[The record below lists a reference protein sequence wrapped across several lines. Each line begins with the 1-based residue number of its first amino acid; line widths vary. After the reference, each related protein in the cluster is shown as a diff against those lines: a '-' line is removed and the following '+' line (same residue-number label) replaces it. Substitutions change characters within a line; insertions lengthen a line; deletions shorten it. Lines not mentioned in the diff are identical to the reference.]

1 MIINNCTKLE
11 KVEAINNLFKKK
23 NYKSIIGSKCNTES
37 IVQNLVYYNPNN
49 ITEKFIINIIKPD
62 LIETEVPIYNTNFY
76 YTTNFNNLDKLY
88 NYLLLH
94 L

>member
-1 MIINNCTKLE
+1 MIIDNCRKLE
-11 KVEAINNLFKKK
+11 KVEAINNLFKTK
-23 NYKSIIGSKCNTES
+23 NYKSIIGSKSNNES
-37 IVQNLVYYNPNN
+37 IVQNLLYYNRDN

-62 LIETEVPIYNTNFY
+62 LIETEVPIYNTNYY

>member
-11 KVEAINNLFKKK
+11 KVEAINNLFIKK
-23 NYKSIIGSKCNTES
+23 NYKSIIGSKCNYES
-37 IVQNLVYYNPNN
+37 IVQNLLYYNPDN

-76 YTTNFNNLDKLY
+76 YTTSFNNLDKLY

>member
-11 KVEAINNLFKKK
+11 KVQAINSLFKTK
-23 NYKSIIGSKCNTES
+23 NYKSIIGSKSNNDS
-37 IVQNLVYYNPNN
+37 IVQNLFYYNPNN

-62 LIETEVPIYNTNFY
+62 LINIQVPIYNTNFY
-76 YTTNFNNLDKLY
+76 YSTSFNNLDKLY

>member
-1 MIINNCTKLE
+1 MIINNFTYLE

-23 NYKSIIGSKCNTES
+23 NYKSIIGSKSNTES

>member
-1 MIINNCTKLE
+1 MIINNCTKLK
-11 KVEAINNLFKKK
+11 KVQAINSLFKTK
-23 NYKSIIGSKCNTES
+23 NYKSIIGSKSNNDS
-37 IVQNLVYYNPNN
+37 IVQNLFYYNPNN

-62 LIETEVPIYNTNFY
+62 LINIQVPIYNTNFY
-76 YTTNFNNLDKLY
+76 YSTSFNNLDKLY